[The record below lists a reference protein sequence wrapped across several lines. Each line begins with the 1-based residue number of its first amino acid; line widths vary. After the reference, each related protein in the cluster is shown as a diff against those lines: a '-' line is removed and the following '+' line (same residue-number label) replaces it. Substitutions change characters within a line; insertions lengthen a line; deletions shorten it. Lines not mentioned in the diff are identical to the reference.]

1 MSPIPELIS
10 LNGVLFLIGHNLPVI
25 EFEYIFLKSEGWQYL
40 ASYNKPIIN
49 LPLCVEICFLSNHS
63 HHRNNFY

>member
-25 EFEYIFLKSEGWQYL
+25 EFEYIFLKSEGFC
-40 ASYNKPIIN
+40 
-49 LPLCVEICFLSNHS
+49 PLV
-63 HHRNNFY
+63 Y